1 MAMFELHPV
10 CEKLQPYISFYYEM
24 KWERKDYNNGIH
36 EVVLPSG
43 KAFMVFQYEGRFRGI
58 IFNQEIDVPKFYT
71 IGQQTSN
78 YAIFSDFDTM
88 GLVGVAFKPTGLN
101 HFFGLDISKLTNTP
115 TDSFQ
120 LFTEN
125 IKSFE
130 TVFDKQQQTENRIAL
145 VEELLVAELGT
156 KTFKKTFIDISIDL
170 MDESLGCKS
179 ISSIIKKLNVS
190 ERYFQKKFK
199 QIVGVAPSVY
209 NRIVRFNH
217 LFSEYDAHDLDN
229 NAKLS
234 SLFNYYDLSHF
245 RKDFKKYCGAAP
257 KKFHLERFKFI
268 NQAFVKNP
276 IFLNQTVQSQSKLF

>member
-1 MAMFELHPV
+1 MFNLFPV
-10 CEKLQPYISFYYEM
+10 CEKLQPYISFFYEM
-24 KWERKDYNNGIH
+24 KWESKDYENGIR
-36 EVVLPSG
+36 EVILASG
-43 KAFMVFQYEGRFRGI
+43 KAFMVFQYEGRFRGT
-58 IFNQEIDVPKFYT
+58 IFNKETKVPKFYT

-115 TDSFQ
+115 TDTFQ

-145 VEELLVAELGT
+145 VEELLLAELGT
-156 KTFKKTFIDISIDL
+156 KKFKKTFIDVSIDL

-179 ISSIIKKLNVS
+179 ISSIVKKLNVS

-217 LFSEYDAHDLDN
+217 LFSEFDVNEKN
-229 NAKLS
+229 NYPILS
-234 SLFNYYDLSHF
+234 TLFNYYDLSHF
-245 RKDFKKYCGAAP
+245 RKDFTKYCGEAP
-257 KKFHLERFKFI
+257 QKFHLEKFKFI
-268 NQAFVKNP
+268 TEAFVKHP
-276 IFLNQTVQSQSKLF
+276 IFLNQTMQPR